1 MRAASASVPHEF
13 LGFNC
18 QFFGESMDISCFD
31 DLLLAARSQPLPQR
45 LLFVFC
51 AAELPANATDEQAAR
66 FHAVQGGALS
76 PLMCVDKSP
85 SELDSFT
92 TLTDEAT
99 QFGQSWNMV
108 FAAAISGPPGQ
119 PPSAESVES
128 ALRGMLQDIQHG
140 RLGAYIPFDPLGNAF
155 RIE

>member
-1 MRAASASVPHEF
+1 
-13 LGFNC
+13 
-18 QFFGESMDISCFD
+18 
-31 DLLLAARSQPLPQR
+31 
-45 LLFVFC
+45 
-51 AAELPANATDEQAAR
+51 
-66 FHAVQGGALS
+66 
-76 PLMCVDKSP
+76 MCVDKSP